1 MSTQAAPGS
10 ELRQIVAQESARQ
23 REEFA
28 ASGDGRAMLL
38 ARTELVESIARRLWG
53 ERILARGG
61 SVASEEGP
69 QDFALVALGGF
80 GRRWLFPHSDID
92 LLFLHAGGSTERQFK
107 DPIREFSQDMWDLRL
122 KLSPAT
128 RTLAECDRFEPKNVE
143 FVISL
148 LDCRYL
154 AGDRNLFARLHD
166 QVIPKLVARESA
178 AILQRLAELTR
189 ERYNKFGDTVFH
201 LEPNVKDGPGGLR
214 DYNLACW
221 LALISAMQAQRAWP
235 ADERPLPVSVRKQFD
250 AALEFLMS
258 VRCFLHLRHNR
269 DDNTLT
275 WEAQED
281 AAAARAGVRG
291 IAQPN
296 GAAHASRRNPVE
308 MDEPLSA
315 SDWMR
320 VYFGHA
326 RAIHRICRRLLD
338 EVPAARTTLYR
349 QFQSLRSHL
358 SNAEFSVVGELI
370 FLRDAE
376 ALRDPEFVLRAFRFQ
391 ARHGLNLSSK
401 AEGEIEQALPA
412 LAAAPPKGAAL
423 WHNLQ
428 EILLARHAGEAL
440 RAMHSLR
447 LLTLLLPELEGID
460 ALVVR
465 DYSHRFTVDEHTF
478 VAIENLH
485 VLRQSQSKWDQR
497 YAELLE
503 EIEQPD
509 LLYLALLLHDT
520 GKGTKSA
527 NHVHASLEIAQR
539 CLDRLDL
546 DELDRETVLFLIAHH
561 LEFSATLRRDI
572 FDPQTIHQFAEKM
585 QTPERLKMLC
595 LMTYADIQ
603 AVNPEALT
611 PWKAENIWQ
620 LYIGAANH
628 MLRSVDER
636 FHFNADDEVMTHLR
650 TLAPAAGKKLE
661 GFLEGLPRRYLRT
674 HAASEIL
681 GHMNMA
687 GRLGADPVQ
696 LGLTRGRH
704 WYELTLVTHDRPQ
717 LFAKVAGALAAWGMN
732 IVKAAAFSN
741 QSGTVVDT
749 FYFTDRFRTLELN
762 LPEWERFKTSIHD
775 VLLGKADL
783 ERMLRDRLRAGK
795 RAAPKVKV
803 DTKLELDNSC
813 SSHSTLIEVITQ
825 DQPGLLH
832 RISSVFAAANC
843 NIEIALIETEGQMAI
858 DVFYLTSAGAKLA
871 SEHQNRLCA
880 ALMEKLMEAKADQ
893 SLPIRR

>member
-1 MSTQAAPGS
+1 
-10 ELRQIVAQESARQ
+10 
-23 REEFA
+23 
-28 ASGDGRAMLL
+28 
-38 ARTELVESIARRLWG
+38 
-53 ERILARGG
+53 
-61 SVASEEGP
+61 
-69 QDFALVALGGF
+69 
-80 GRRWLFPHSDID
+80 
-92 LLFLHAGGSTERQFK
+92 
-107 DPIREFSQDMWDLRL
+107 
-122 KLSPAT
+122 
-128 RTLAECDRFEPKNVE
+128 
-143 FVISL
+143 
-148 LDCRYL
+148 
-154 AGDRNLFARLHD
+154 
-166 QVIPKLVARESA
+166 VARESA
-178 AILQRLAELTR
+178 AILQRLAELTH

-235 ADERPLPVSVRKQFD
+235 AEERPLPVSVRKQFD

-291 IAQPN
+291 SVRPN
-296 GAAHASRRNPVE
+296 GNANASALSPAE
-308 MDEPLSA
+308 SGGPLSA

-320 VYFGHA
+320 IYFGHA
-326 RAIHRICRRLLD
+326 RAIHRVCRRLLD

-358 SNAEFSVVGELI
+358 SNAEFCVVGELI

-401 AEGEIEQALPA
+401 AENEIEQALPA
-412 LAAAPPKGAAL
+412 LATAPPKGAAL

-428 EILLARHAGEAL
+428 EILLAPHAGEAL

-485 VLRQSQSKWDQR
+485 LLRQSQSKWDQR

-509 LLYLALLLHDT
+509 LLCLALLLHDT
-520 GKGTKSA
+520 GKGTKSE
-527 NHVHASLEIAQR
+527 NHVQASVEIAER
-539 CLDRLDL
+539 CLDLLEL

-561 LEFSATLRRDI
+561 LEFSATMRRDI

-585 QTPERLKMLC
+585 PTPERLKMLC

-650 TLAPAAGKKLE
+650 TLAPAAGQKLE
-661 GFLEGLPRRYLRT
+661 SFLEGLPRRYLRT

-687 GRLGADPVQ
+687 ARLGEDTVQ
-696 LGLTRGRH
+696 LGLNRGRH
-704 WYELTLVTHDRPQ
+704 WYELTLVTPDRPQ

-741 QSGTVVDT
+741 QSGIVVDT

-762 LPEWERFKTSIHD
+762 LPEWERFKASIHD
-775 VLLGKADL
+775 VLLGKSDL
-783 ERMLRDRLRAGK
+783 ERMLRDRLLAERRAS
-795 RAAPKVKV
+795 PKVKV
-803 DTKLELDNSC
+803 DTKLEMDNDC
-813 SSHSTLIEVITQ
+813 SAHSTLIEVITQ

-858 DVFYLTSAGAKLA
+858 DVFYLTSASDKLTP
-871 SEHQNRLCA
+871 EHQNRLCA
-880 ALMEKLMEAKADQ
+880 ALLEKLKEA
-893 SLPIRR
+893 